1 MGTARAG
8 RRIPA
13 AAAQRLVLISRP
25 TPYLLQRSTEWV
37 FDEIRFAAKD
47 GLVDLRDTLWA
58 QLERD
63 GESRLLQR
71 SGSF

>member
-1 MGTARAG
+1 
-8 RRIPA
+8 
-13 AAAQRLVLISRP
+13 
-25 TPYLLQRSTEWV
+25 V